1 MLADSRYIPAL
12 DGIRAIS
19 ILLVVLAHLGL
30 DQVLPGGFGVT
41 LFFFISGLLITRQ
54 LAGGLAR
61 QGGIDFAGF
70 YLRRCLRLLPAA
82 VVFTLVAGCV
92 FVLAG
97 GRITLGGWLAALL
110 WGANWYELAWHYQ
123 SSLVGV
129 RHPFNILWSLAIE
142 DHFYLIW
149 PLTLWALWSRG
160 GGEQR
165 RVLLALGLI
174 CVAVPLWR
182 WWLFTHCGL
191 IDRAAACLPLDAT
204 PAHRWARLYRGTDAR
219 ADSIAWGALLALLP
233 RLEAR
238 LAAARWLP
246 ALGVAGLVL
255 SLALRGEMFHEVI
268 RYTLQ
273 GASLLLLMPA
283 LITPRRAAAH
293 ALSWLPAVFIGRL
306 SYSLYLWHWAA
317 LMIADRVAPTNH
329 AAWLATAVVLSAG
342 LSCCSFYCIERPM
355 LRLRRRAGSHA
366 PATLGW
372 REGRAQ
378 EGQGSALDPLGAAPP
393 DPRPLGV

>member
-1 MLADSRYIPAL
+1 MLGDSRYIPAL
-12 DGIRAIS
+12 DGVRAIS

-30 DQVLPGGFGVT
+30 DQAVPGGFGVT

-61 QGGIDFAGF
+61 NGRIDFAGF

-82 VVFTLVAGCV
+82 IAYTLVAGLV
-92 FVLAG
+92 FTLAG
-97 GRITLGGWLAALL
+97 GRITLGGWLAALF

-123 SSLVGV
+123 SSLAAV

-142 DHFYLIW
+142 DHFYLLW
-149 PLTLWALWSRG
+149 PLTLWAVWARDG
-160 GGEQR
+160 AQR
-165 RVLLALGLI
+165 RAVLVLAIVCL
-174 CVAVPLWR
+174 AAPLWR
-182 WWLFTHCGL
+182 GWLFTHCGL
-191 IDRAAACLPLDAT
+191 LDRAAACLPLDAT
-204 PAHRWARLYRGTDAR
+204 PAHRWARLYRGTDTR

-238 LAAARWLP
+238 LAAARWWPL
-246 ALGVAGLVL
+246 LGAAGLLL
-255 SLALRGEMFHEVI
+255 SLGLRGEMSREVV

-293 ALSWLPAVFIGRL
+293 ALSWLPAVFVGRL

-317 LMIADRVAPTNH
+317 LMIADWAAPANH
-329 AAWLATAVVLSAG
+329 AVWLVTAITLSAG
-342 LSCCSFYCIERPM
+342 LSCGSFYGIERPM

-366 PATLGW
+366 PMTL
-372 REGRAQ
+372 EGRP
-378 EGQGSALDPLGAAPP
+378 EALPL
-393 DPRPLGV
+393 DSVTL